1 MSSTSRLYLVL
12 KPIQIPR
19 LALVGLCRYAQNE
32 SAAAGRDLIG
42 TVHHGR
48 CCGYPRVYI
57 RYCTAA
63 HVPVLSR
70 ALAPKRPGA
79 SHSSAG
85 ENWKW
90 KRQISPSHDAASFFS
105 HDEQI
110 SPRQPQTQHRL
121 SGPRNRSSR
130 TRSSS
135 PIASL
140 DPPLAAL
147 EDDSRPPP
155 CPLTLLDLRIGAR
168 YRCASPSNRNHA
180 YVTESGT

>member
-1 MSSTSRLYLVL
+1 MTALMNVHLGMSTSRLYLVL

-32 SAAAGRDLIG
+32 SAAAGRDLLG
-42 TVHHGR
+42 TAHHGQ
-48 CCGYPRVYI
+48 YYEHPRVHT
-57 RYCTAA
+57 RFCTSA

-90 KRQISPSHDAASFFS
+90 KRQTSPSHDAASFFF

-110 SPRQPQTQHRL
+110 SPRQPQTRHRL

-135 PIASL
+135 L
-140 DPPLAAL
+140 
-147 EDDSRPPP
+147 
-155 CPLTLLDLRIGAR
+155 
-168 YRCASPSNRNHA
+168 
-180 YVTESGT
+180 